1 MLELPAFAAEEQRL
15 NDVVSQRLSNAMLQ
29 LTATG
34 PAFACIYDATRPE
47 GSPFADVATTL
58 QHRVSVGLPEA
69 ESVLAEG
76 GVVYLTTARWLQG
89 HECRITTP
97 VDFDATGWANFDVI
111 PLP

>member
-34 PAFACIYDATRPE
+34 PAFACIYEAARPE

-58 QHRVSVGLPEA
+58 QHSVSVWLPEA

-76 GVVYLTTARWLQG
+76 GVVYLTTARWPSG
-89 HECRITTP
+89 HACRITSP
-97 VDFDATGWANFDVI
+97 VDFDATGWASFEVI

>member
-15 NDVVSQRLSNAMLQ
+15 NDVVSQHLSNAMLQ

-58 QHRVSVGLPEA
+58 QHSVSVWLPEA

-76 GVVYLTTARWLQG
+76 GVVYLTTARWPQG
-89 HECRITTP
+89 RECRIVTP
-97 VDFDATGWANFDVI
+97 VEFDATGWASFDVS
-111 PLP
+111 PLA

>member
-1 MLELPAFAAEEQRL
+1 MQLPAFARIEQRL

-34 PAFACIYDATRPE
+34 PAFACIYEATLPE

-58 QHRVSVGLPEA
+58 QHSVSVWLPDGED
-69 ESVLAEG
+69 VAEG
-76 GVVYLTTARWLQG
+76 SQVILTTARWPAGKACQ
-89 HECRITTP
+89 ITTP
-97 VDFDATGWANFDVI
+97 VDVGATGWASFDII

>member
-1 MLELPAFAAEEQRL
+1 MQLPAFARIEQRL

-34 PAFACIYDATRPE
+34 PAFACIYEATLPG

-58 QHRVSVGLPEA
+58 QHSVSVWLPEG
-69 ESVLAEG
+69 EDVAEG
-76 GVVYLTTARWLQG
+76 SQVILTTARWPAGKACQ
-89 HECRITTP
+89 ITTP
-97 VDFDATGWANFDVI
+97 VDVDATGWASFDVI

>member
-1 MLELPAFAAEEQRL
+1 MQLPAFARIEQRL

-34 PAFACIYDATRPE
+34 PAFACIYEATLPE

-58 QHRVSVGLPEA
+58 QHSVSVWLPDGED
-69 ESVLAEG
+69 VAEG
-76 GVVYLTTARWLQG
+76 SQVILTTARWPAGKACQ
-89 HECRITTP
+89 ITTP
-97 VDFDATGWANFDVI
+97 VDVDATGWASFDII